1 MLCNLEALEPSPFDA
16 SQLHGITAGHLNDLM
31 ALTFIGDEKLANN
44 PMFPQQNAARRESH
58 PPASEQLTSSR
69 SLDQMRLDLERL
81 KNALYEE
88 MSRTMEED
96 EEAIDHNADKKAPAA
111 VSSSQ
116 SMRSL
121 NQPAAQLVESTSL
134 PSVDA
139 TVSKSTLG
147 WLPSSDFNELNRS
160 SAESDVENTSE
171 HANYLHKRSLFFNC
185 SSETV

>member
-1 MLCNLEALEPSPFDA
+1 MLCNLEAQEPIPFDA
-16 SQLHGITAGHLNDLM
+16 SLLHGITASHLNDMM

-44 PMFPQQNAARRESH
+44 PMFPQQKTARRGSH
-58 PPASEQLTSSR
+58 PPAAEQLTSSR

-121 NQPAAQLVESTSL
+121 NQSAVEGTSL

-139 TVSKSTLG
+139 TISKSTGG
-147 WLPSSDFNELNRS
+147 WLPSSDLNELNRS
-160 SAESDVENTSE
+160 PVELDIENTGE
-171 HANYLHKRSLFFNC
+171 LTNYPV
-185 SSETV
+185 TVCLLKKAF